1 MKSEKYLFIKK
12 GKSKKTTKKPPIERL
27 KRLKKALIYS
37 MSGYPLIMLIVF
49 WIVPPHTFYFLPFYM
64 FIALILVFCALID
77 VWLLRCL
84 KNVEKQ
90 IISKNLPENKQE
102 ELMKKLSLKFTVVSV
117 IGQSLAIFCLA
128 MSLIS

>member
-1 MKSEKYLFIKK
+1 MNFEKNILSRQE
-12 GKSKKTTKKPPIERL
+12 KSKKTPIEKLR
-27 KRLKKALIYS
+27 KLKKSLIYS
-37 MSGYPLIMLIVF
+37 MPIYILVMLIIF
-49 WIVPPHTFYFLPFYM
+49 WIIPPHTFYFIPFHM
-64 FIALILVFCALID
+64 FIALILLFGALTD
-77 VWLLRCL
+77 VWLFRYI